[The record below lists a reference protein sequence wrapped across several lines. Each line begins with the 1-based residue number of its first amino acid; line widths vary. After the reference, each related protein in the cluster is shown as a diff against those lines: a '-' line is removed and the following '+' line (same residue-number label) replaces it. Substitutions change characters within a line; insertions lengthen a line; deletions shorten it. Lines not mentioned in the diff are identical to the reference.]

1 MKGQTE
7 TVVAKVQ
14 EPARA
19 AMPSVC
25 LYRPKKWHKQKG
37 PQNPWGPDREEGGL
51 RVPQYNACRSCYEAA
66 LLAFP
71 LTFWE

>member
-1 MKGQTE
+1 MEGQTE
-7 TVVAKVQ
+7 SVVAKVQ

-25 LYRPKKWHKQKG
+25 LYRPNKLHKQKG
-37 PQNPWGPDREEGGL
+37 PQILWGPDREEGGL

-66 LLAFP
+66 LSAFP
-71 LTFWE
+71 LTSWE